1 MSLFSDNIRALRI
14 KHQMSQEKLAEK
26 LQITRGRYVKYE
38 DGTSEAPYDILKRI
52 AQYYQLSIDLL
63 LSVDVRKIEVEK
75 LLQLENNRLILP
87 IQVDKNGD
95 NCIEVVT
102 QKAKAGYLS
111 GYADPEYIEQ
121 LQQISLPF
129 LGVGKYRGFP
139 VEGDSMPP
147 HQNGDIVIGRYVEQ
161 LGEVLSGKT
170 YILITRNEGVVYK
183 RLNKNNGNTIAVT
196 SDNQFYPPYEIKAS
210 EVLEIWEFQC
220 SISKND
226 QIFDSFEN
234 ANIKT
239 MFLELKKDLNEVKS
253 SIGIT

>member
-1 MSLFSDNIRALRI
+1 
-14 KHQMSQEKLAEK
+14 
-26 LQITRGRYVKYE
+26 
-38 DGTSEAPYDILKRI
+38 
-52 AQYYQLSIDLL
+52 
-63 LSVDVRKIEVEK
+63 
-75 LLQLENNRLILP
+75 
-87 IQVDKNGD
+87 
-95 NCIEVVT
+95 
-102 QKAKAGYLS
+102 
-111 GYADPEYIEQ
+111 
-121 LQQISLPF
+121 
-129 LGVGKYRGFP
+129 
-139 VEGDSMPP
+139 MPP

-196 SDNQFYPPYEIKAS
+196 SDNHFYPPYEIKAS
-210 EVLEIWEFQC
+210 EILEIWEYQC